1 MAQTFEAW
9 LKAKGIDPKDL
20 GKSHR
25 ALWRAEFDRALLFR
39 YPEIPVNSDEFIA
52 GIKTEGVKD
61 GTA

>member
-25 ALWRAEFDRALLFR
+25 ALWRAEFDRLTKPL
-39 YPEIPVNSDEFIA
+39 PKD
-52 GIKTEGVKD
+52 KEGVND